1 MVLLLYDVDT
11 LYTYKF
17 QLVFLPQQLK
27 EELSESLLLHRF
39 GQLLSSRSISELFI
53 SLDNTLDKWHWRL
66 PSLCWSKKQQHTNPT
81 SQTRMYELLCHT
93 RLQTSHTN
101 RNKLAVSGEPAQP
114 QPAMLESL
122 AQTKCFVTATGTCYP
137 QKVSSLCT
145 AFWKRHLDN

>member
-53 SLDNTLDKWHWRL
+53 SLDNTLDKWH
-66 PSLCWSKKQQHTNPT
+66 
-81 SQTRMYELLCHT
+81 
-93 RLQTSHTN
+93 
-101 RNKLAVSGEPAQP
+101 
-114 QPAMLESL
+114 
-122 AQTKCFVTATGTCYP
+122 
-137 QKVSSLCT
+137 
-145 AFWKRHLDN
+145 